1 MATETGLAEAA
12 VTLISLEHLKSAA
25 TSWARRAPKLLGFYV
40 YLILRSR
47 LEIRAFVD
55 VRLYTD
61 FDAPSCRMHNVITF
75 KLPR

>member
-55 VRLYTD
+55 V
-61 FDAPSCRMHNVITF
+61 
-75 KLPR
+75 